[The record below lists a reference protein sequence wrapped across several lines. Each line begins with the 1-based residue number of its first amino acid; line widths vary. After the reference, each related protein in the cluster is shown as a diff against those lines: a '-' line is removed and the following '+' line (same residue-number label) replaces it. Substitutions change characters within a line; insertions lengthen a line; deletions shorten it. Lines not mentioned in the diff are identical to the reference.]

1 MMITSVDHMRHWS
14 SKARSEGKIIGLV
27 PTMGYLHDGHCS
39 LISAAARECDVVV
52 TTVFVNPLQF
62 GRGEDFD
69 RYPRD
74 IERDTA
80 LALAAGTTVLFAPPL
95 NEMYPSGFATTI
107 NPGPIADKF
116 EGEYRPGHFAGVA
129 TVVAKLFNIT
139 TPHHAY
145 FGQKD
150 YQQTLVIAQL
160 IRDLNFS
167 VQLHVLPTVRE
178 ADGLAMS
185 SRNVY
190 LSPDE
195 RRRAPILYRALQA
208 AQEVI
213 LNGERSRVRINACLQ
228 RTIESIEGVTIDYAR
243 AACADSL
250 EEPDTFDSG
259 DDVVLLLAVRIG
271 TTRLIDNALIRVP

>member
-1 MMITSVDHMRHWS
+1 MLITTVDQMRRWS
-14 SKARSEGKIIGLV
+14 STARSEGKIIGLV

-39 LISAAARECDVVV
+39 LISAAARECDVVIA
-52 TTVFVNPLQF
+52 TVFVNPLQF
-62 GRGEDFD
+62 GKGEDFE
-69 RYPRD
+69 RYPRN
-74 IERDTA
+74 IEQDMT
-80 LALAAGTTVLFAPPL
+80 LAFAAGASVLFAPSV
-95 NEMYPSGFATTI
+95 NEMYPPGFAVAIT
-107 NPGPIADKF
+107 PGPIAEKF
-116 EGEYRPGHFAGVA
+116 EGEYRPGHFCGVA

-139 TPHHAY
+139 TPHQAY

-160 IRDLNFS
+160 IRDLNFP

-195 RRRAPILYRALQA
+195 RRRAQILYRALQA
-208 AQEVI
+208 AQEAI
-213 LNGERSRVRINACLQ
+213 TGGEHSRERINAHLR
-228 RTIESIEGVTIDYAR
+228 RTIESVEGVTIDYAR
-243 AACADSL
+243 AACADTL
-250 EEPDTFDSG
+250 EEPETFRSG

-271 TTRLIDNALIRVP
+271 TTRLIDNAVIRVP

>member
-1 MMITSVDHMRHWS
+1 
-14 SKARSEGKIIGLV
+14 
-27 PTMGYLHDGHCS
+27 MGYLHDGHCS

>member
-1 MMITSVDHMRHWS
+1 
-14 SKARSEGKIIGLV
+14 
-27 PTMGYLHDGHCS
+27 
-39 LISAAARECDVVV
+39 
-52 TTVFVNPLQF
+52 
-62 GRGEDFD
+62 
-69 RYPRD
+69 
-74 IERDTA
+74 
-80 LALAAGTTVLFAPPL
+80 
-95 NEMYPSGFATTI
+95 
-107 NPGPIADKF
+107 
-116 EGEYRPGHFAGVA
+116 
-129 TVVAKLFNIT
+129 
-139 TPHHAY
+139 
-145 FGQKD
+145 
-150 YQQTLVIAQL
+150 
-160 IRDLNFS
+160 
-167 VQLHVLPTVRE
+167 
-178 ADGLAMS
+178 MS